1 MADLDLNGVELI
13 YTYLA
18 LTLPFWFPIVM
29 LLAGKSLIF
38 KIKNLKIRLVVFIL
52 YTIFCVI
59 FFLTGVRGL

>member
-1 MADLDLNGVELI
+1 MFTDLNFMQEI
-13 YTYLA
+13 YFSLA
-18 LTLPFWFPIVM
+18 ITLPFWFPVVM
-29 LLAGKSLIF
+29 LVTGKSLIF